1 MTFAVPARWV
11 GVRPDMADRLKTYS
25 DKRDFR
31 HTPEPRGQVTRSRS
45 RRPRFVIHQHD
56 ARRRHWDFRL
66 EAEGVLC
73 SWAVPK
79 GPSTDPREK
88 RLAVQVE
95 DHPVDYLDFEGV
107 IPDGE
112 YGAGPVIVWDAGTY
126 GNLTRRQDEDGEGEE
141 LPLTEAIE
149 AGHLAVWLEG
159 RKLRGGYALQRF
171 RGNDQWLLVKMN
183 DEGADARRHPTR
195 TERRSVLSG
204 ATIEEVAG
212 TGRDAS

>member
-1 MTFAVPARWV
+1 
-11 GVRPDMADRLKTYS
+11 MADKLTTYS

-31 HTPEPRGQVTRSRS
+31 RTPEPKGQVTRSRS

-56 ARRRHWDFRL
+56 ASRRHWDFRL

-107 IPDGE
+107 IPEGE
-112 YGAGPVIVWDAGTY
+112 YGAGAVIVWDAGTY
-126 GNLTRRQDEDGEGEE
+126 GNLTRRRARGGDGEEI
-141 LPLTEAIE
+141 PVPEAIGS
-149 AGHLAVWLEG
+149 GHLAVWLEG
-159 RKLRGGYALQRF
+159 QKLRGGYVLQRF
-171 RGNDQWLLVKMN
+171 RGDDQWLLMKMD
-183 DEGADARRHPTR
+183 DEAADARRRPTR
-195 TERRSVLSG
+195 TEPHSVLSG
-204 ATIEEVAG
+204 ATVEEVAKSEG
-212 TGRDAS
+212 DAS